1 MFRCRKRLGRAALT
15 DKYNNFLANGINLEY
30 FTAANNSVYYMKKGF
45 LTVLLSILAGGLT
58 AYGVVKANENHLIP
72 TLQPGENGTGSVEYR
87 TVNLADS
94 DYPDFT
100 YAAESAVQAVV
111 YVEVTVQQTARSRG
125 YDPFEDFLNE
135 FGFGFGYGNGNG
147 YGQAQPREQK
157 GSGSGVIIRPD
168 GYIVTNN
175 HVVSGATKISV
186 TTYDKQKFDATVVG
200 TDPATDVAIIKVDGQ
215 NLPTIPMGD
224 SDQLR
229 LGEWVLAIGSPLGE
243 QLQSTITAGIV
254 SAKGRSMPDGSGEFK
269 IESFIQ
275 TDAAV
280 NPGNSGGALV
290 NKKGELVGINTAIV
304 SQTGSYTGYSFA
316 VPVNIVKRVAADLI
330 DFGSVKRAVLGIT
343 MQPVSTLDKETQE
356 KLKLNSLKGVYIVE
370 VSKGGAA
377 EEAGLKQGDVIIA
390 IDGQQIT
397 DGASVQEKVNN
408 YHPGDKAVVSY
419 VRDGRNQQAE
429 VTFHAAASQNGET
442 DVDGSVAFY
451 GARLKELTKEEQQA
465 MGLRNGGVKI
475 VSVGQG
481 KMAEAGA
488 TSGSVI
494 LYVNDEPVSK
504 PEDVIAKAKKAQ
516 RGIYIEGV
524 DANGKS
530 FYFGFGK

>member
-1 MFRCRKRLGRAALT
+1 
-15 DKYNNFLANGINLEY
+15 
-30 FTAANNSVYYMKKGF
+30 MKKGF

-58 AYGVVKANENHLIP
+58 AYGVVKANEKNLSPIRIE
-72 TLQPGENGTGSVEYR
+72 GENGSVEYR

-111 YVEVTVQQTARSRG
+111 YVEVTVQQTARRSI
-125 YDPFEDFLNE
+125 DPFEYF
-135 FGFGFGYGNGNG
+135 FGFGDGYGF
-147 YGQAQPREQK
+147 GQPQSREAK

-175 HVVSGATKISV
+175 HVVSGATKITV
-186 TTYDKQKFDATVVG
+186 TTNDNQKFDATVVG
-200 TDPATDVAIIKVDGQ
+200 TDPATDVAIIKVDAQ

-243 QLQSTITAGIV
+243 QLRSTITAGIV

-316 VPVNIVKRVAADLI
+316 VPVNIVKRVAEDLM
-330 DFGSVKRAVLGIT
+330 DYGSVKRAVLGIT
-343 MQPVSTLDKETQE
+343 MGTVDKKIADEM
-356 KLKLNSLKGVYIVE
+356 KLSSVNGVYINE
-370 VSKGGAA
+370 VLKGTAA
-377 EEAGLKQGDVIIA
+377 EKAGLRKNDVIVA
-390 IDGQQIT
+390 IDGQKIT
-397 DGASVQEKVNN
+397 DASSVQAKVSS
-408 YHPGDKAVVSY
+408 YHPGDKAVIAY
-419 VRDGRNQQAE
+419 IRDGKQYE
-429 VTFHAAASQNGET
+429 TTVEFMAAAQQNGET
-442 DVDGSVAFY
+442 DIDGSIAFY
-451 GARLKELTKEEQQA
+451 GARLKAASPETLKA
-465 MGLRNGGVKI
+465 LNLRSGVQI
-475 VSVGQG
+475 VSPGSG
-481 KMAEAGA
+481 KMAQAGA
-488 TSGSVI
+488 EQDGIITHVNGSA
-494 LYVNDEPVSK
+494 VSS
-504 PEDVIAKAKKAQ
+504 PEDVVAKAKKAA
-516 RGIYIEGV
+516 RAVYIEGV
-524 DANGKS
+524 DMTGRA

>member
-1 MFRCRKRLGRAALT
+1 MCTMKR
-15 DKYNNFLANGINLEY
+15 GI
-30 FTAANNSVYYMKKGF
+30 
-45 LTVLLSILAGGLT
+45 LTVLLSVLAGGLT
-58 AYGVVKANENHLIP
+58 AFGVVKANENNLIP
-72 TLQPGENGTGSVEYR
+72 ATGGNNSVEYR

-100 YAAESAVQAVV
+100 YAAESAVEAVV
-111 YVEVTVQQTARSRG
+111 YVEVTIQSRVQQQNI
-125 YDPFEDFLNE
+125 DPFFRYFFGDE
-135 FGFGFGYGNGNG
+135 FGFG
-147 YGQAQPREQK
+147 QPQSREQK

-186 TTYDKQKFDATVVG
+186 TLNNNQQYDATVVG
-200 TDPATDVAIIKVDGQ
+200 TDPATDVAIIKVDAE
-215 NLPTIPMGD
+215 NLPTLPLGD

-229 LGEWVLAIGSPLGE
+229 LGEWVLAIGSPLGA
-243 QLQSTITAGIV
+243 QLRSTITAGIV

-343 MQPVSTLDKETQE
+343 MQPIDKKIQE
-356 KLKLNSLKGVYIVE
+356 ELKLNSMKGVYIVE
-370 VSKGGAA
+370 VSKGSAA
-377 EEAGLKQGDVIIA
+377 EEAGLQKGDVIIA
-390 IDGQQIT
+390 IDGQMIT
-397 DGASVQEKVNN
+397 DGASVQEKVNS
-408 YHPGDKAVVSY
+408 YHPGEKADVTY
-419 VRDGRNQQAE
+419 LRDGKEITTQ
-429 VTFHAAASQNGET
+429 VTFHAAASLNGET

-451 GARLKELTKEEQQA
+451 GARLKEADAETLKA
-465 MGLRNGGVKI
+465 LGLRSGVKI

-488 TSGSVI
+488 ESGSVI

-524 DANGKS
+524 DGNGKS
-530 FYFGFGK
+530 FYYGFGK

>member
-1 MFRCRKRLGRAALT
+1 
-15 DKYNNFLANGINLEY
+15 
-30 FTAANNSVYYMKKGF
+30 MKKGF

-58 AYGVVKANENHLIP
+58 AYGVVKANEKNLGP
-72 TLQPGENGTGSVEYR
+72 VRLSGENGNVEYR

-111 YVEVTVQQTARSRG
+111 YVEVTVQQTARRSI
-125 YDPFEDFLNE
+125 DPFEYF
-135 FGFGFGYGNGNG
+135 FGFGDGYGF
-147 YGQAQPREQK
+147 GQPQSREAK

-186 TTYDKQKFDATVVG
+186 TTNDNRQFDATVVG
-200 TDPATDVAIIKVDGQ
+200 TDPATDVAIIKVDATD
-215 NLPTIPMGD
+215 LPTIPLGD

-243 QLQSTITAGIV
+243 QLRSTITAGIV

-316 VPVNIVKRVAADLI
+316 VPVNIVKRVAGDLI

-343 MQPVSTLDKETQE
+343 MSPIDKKIQE
-356 KLKLNSLKGVYIVE
+356 DLKLNSMNGVYIVE
-370 VSKGGAA
+370 VTKGSAA
-377 EEAGLKQGDVIIA
+377 EEAGLKKDDVIIA
-390 IDGQQIT
+390 IDGQRIT

-408 YHPGDKAVVSY
+408 YHPGDKAVVTY
-419 VRDGRNQQAE
+419 IRDGKESSVE

-451 GARLKELTKEEQQA
+451 GARLKALTADELRT
-465 MGLRNGGVKI
+465 MGLRAGVKI

-488 TSGSVI
+488 TAGSVI